1 MINLLPYEVRKK
13 YFQEYCTRRTI
24 VLITLL
30 CLLFTASTI
39 VLVSMYMIL
48 YSDANTM
55 ETNYRGLEK
64 RLADGGYSAITY
76 EASDLHTKVNTILSF
91 KKVQLFSD
99 VRAALERTIDE
110 SVVIS
115 AMQFVRTENGGGT
128 LSLTARVKDR
138 KHALQWEDRLKSE
151 PLFSGI
157 SIPTSSLIKN
167 ENIDIQLSFTVVP
180 ANDTASL

>member
-1 MINLLPYEVRKK
+1 
-13 YFQEYCTRRTI
+13 
-24 VLITLL
+24 
-30 CLLFTASTI
+30 
-39 VLVSMYMIL
+39 
-48 YSDANTM
+48 M
-55 ETNYRGLEK
+55 E
-64 RLADGGYSAITY
+64 I
-76 EASDLHTKVNTILSF
+76 

-110 SVVIS
+110 SVTIS

-167 ENIDIQLSFTVVP
+167 ENIDIQLSFTVLPVST
-180 ANDTASL
+180 TASL